1 LIYQNEDWIQIDGL
15 ILGAEKIV
23 SRFGYSTWMDMVFLQ
38 KKAELNPTIKQAE
51 QIYLAEL
58 HKGKM

>member
-1 LIYQNEDWIQIDGL
+1 
-15 ILGAEKIV
+15 
-23 SRFGYSTWMDMVFLQ
+23 MDMVFLQ
-38 KKAELNPTIKQAE
+38 KKAELIPTIKQAE